1 MKALLSLFAVLPL
14 SGLLRLPPAPATP
27 APKYAVADSPAADVI
42 LLPARFLG
50 DAGVAPAGALRA
62 EVQQGLAHLAR
73 ERHCYIV
80 GGSLLSEAGRHE
92 LTWLFDRVGALVH
105 THSSPLDRGQA
116 HDAALFPVIETD
128 VGRIG
133 ILNGD
138 DIWVLE
144 STRILSLKGAEVV
157 FVPARLSSRNADSKI
172 ASLWGLATLNC
183 VALAFASAAHADALH
198 HASVILPSGV
208 LAASEQVDGA
218 PLLAEIAPG
227 QMGKLRD
234 ADLTFANTLWFGLW
248 SRRKQLY
255 GPLLETRTP
264 PPERAHA

>member
-1 MKALLSLFAVLPL
+1 MKISIIAGSMQPSPERAWEHT
-14 SGLLRLPPAPATP
+14 RQ
-27 APKYAVADSPAADVI
+27 AVADSPAADVI

-50 DAGVAPAGALRA
+50 DAGVPPSAALRA
-62 EVQQGLAHLAR
+62 EVEHGLAQLAR

-80 GGSLLSEAGRHE
+80 GGSLLSEDGRHE
-92 LTWLFDRVGALVH
+92 LTWLFDRAGALVH

-116 HDAALFPVIETD
+116 RDAALFPVIETD

-144 STRILSLKGAEVV
+144 STRILSLQGAEVV

-255 GPLLETRTP
+255 WPLLETRTP
-264 PPERAHA
+264 PAERAHA

>member
-1 MKALLSLFAVLPL
+1 MKISIIAGSIASSPDSAWVHM
-14 SGLLRLPPAPATP
+14 RQ
-27 APKYAVADSPAADVI
+27 AVADSPAADFLV
-42 LLPARFLG
+42 LPARFLG
-50 DAGVAPAGALRA
+50 DAGAPDAALRA
-62 EVQQGLAHLAR
+62 DVQQGLAQLAR
-73 ERHCYIV
+73 EKRCYIV
-80 GGSLLSEAGRHE
+80 GGSLLSEDGAHE
-92 LTWLFDRVGALVH
+92 LTWLFDRNGALLH
-105 THSSPLDRGQA
+105 THCTPLDPGEER
-116 HDAALFPVIETD
+116 DDALFPVIETD

-144 STRILSLKGAEVV
+144 STRILSLQGAEAV
-157 FVPARLSSRNADSKI
+157 FVPARLSSRNADAKI

-183 VALAFASAAHADALH
+183 VAIAFASGPHAGGLA

-208 LAASEQVDGA
+208 LAASRQADRA

-255 GPLLETRTP
+255 GPLLEARTP
-264 PPERAHA
+264 AAERAHA